1 MNRNK
6 VSYKIEFLLFSSRLE
21 VFLVSSYTVEVH
33 VPFRVLKMTRYSL
46 NPQFTFFFHESS
58 STSVFLAIDYE
69 KNIKKIFSS
78 WLVEI
83 K

>member
-1 MNRNK
+1 MA
-6 VSYKIEFLLFSSRLE
+6 KIHSID
-21 VFLVSSYTVEVH
+21 
-33 VPFRVLKMTRYSL
+33 
-46 NPQFTFFFHESS
+46 FFFHESS
-58 STSVFLAIDYE
+58 STSVFLAVDYE